1 MKKIVLILLVIA
13 SLMANSQTW
22 TKVEGT
28 SAFINAIHIP
38 DNTGRFFVSS
48 DIVPADFQSDAVQFP
63 YFGVG
68 QNGFKIF
75 TDKGNTYGDE
85 ILKDYSVYAFFAY
98 PDNPRKM
105 LASIR
110 QYSEGGIVESTDGGL
125 TWDLNDIR
133 CLGSSQIVDITSTSN
148 GEFKLVGAR
157 INSSK
162 GYVFSTNDF
171 KDCNTDDQFVI
182 QARAIKVSPFDSKLL
197 FIGGNKSLN
206 HIYRSYDNGNTWL
219 NDESG
224 LENLRILCIMPSQ
237 WDAAVIYA
245 GVDSLD
251 YNKVSYGKGIY
262 QSLDTG
268 KTWKLVG
275 AEGKRV
281 FSIAQHPTNKKLMAA
296 ACDSGSVFFSG
307 SYGYGWEEYS
317 SGIPK
322 DASVRVISI
331 TPWENQGFIALAGTF
346 GMGLYKSN
354 LINTDIVEFSTNQL
368 KVLGISPLPFDD
380 ILRIDIAS
388 ESSEKISCEVLDIYG
403 KVVYSRN
410 NLIPNGIITLEI
422 MNTEIL
428 TGAYF
433 LRIYN
438 GSEVIVRKIM
448 RY

>member
-1 MKKIVLILLVIA
+1 MKKIVLILFLTTT
-13 SLMANSQTW
+13 LMAHSQTW
-22 TKVEGT
+22 TKIEGT

-38 DNTGRFFVSS
+38 DNSGKFFVSS
-48 DIVPADFQSDAVQFP
+48 DIVPTDFQSDVVQFP

-68 QNGFKIF
+68 QNGYKIF
-75 TDKGNTYGDE
+75 TDKGNAYGDD
-85 ILKDYSVYAFFAY
+85 ILKDYSVYAFLTY
-98 PDNPRKM
+98 PSNPQKL

-110 QYSEGGIVESTDGGL
+110 QFNDGGIVESTDSGL

-133 CLGSSQIVDITSTSN
+133 CLGSSQVVDITSTNN
-148 GEFKLVGAR
+148 GELKLFGAR

-162 GYVFSTNDF
+162 GYVYSTNDF
-171 KDCNTDDQFVI
+171 IDCNTDDQFVI
-182 QARAIKVSPFDSKLL
+182 QARAIKVSPFNSNLL

-206 HIYRSYDNGNTWL
+206 HVYRSFDNGNTWL
-219 NDESG
+219 SDESG
-224 LENLRILCIMPSQ
+224 LENLRVLCIMPSK
-237 WDAAVIYA
+237 WDAAVLYA

-281 FSIAQHPTNKKLMAA
+281 FSIAQHPINNKLMAA

-317 SGIPK
+317 SGIPEQ
-322 DASVRVISI
+322 ASVRIISI
-331 TPWENQGFIALAGTF
+331 TPWDNQGSIALAGTF

-354 LINTDIVEFSTNQL
+354 VINTDIKENPTNQL
-368 KVLGISPLPFDD
+368 RILSISPLPFDNV
-380 ILRIDIAS
+380 IRIDIAS
-388 ESSEKISCEVLDIYG
+388 ESSNQINCELIDIYG
-403 KVVYSRN
+403 KTIYTRN
-410 NLIPNGIITLEI
+410 NIVPNGVLTLEI
-422 MNTEIL
+422 KNSEIQS
-428 TGAYF
+428 GVYF
-433 LRIYN
+433 LRVYN
-438 GSEVIVRKIM
+438 GSESISRKII